1 MNIEPLTDDRLPDL
15 ADLFGSNSTTN
26 HCYCMYF
33 LLTGRDFDAGAAGAN
48 RERFEVFAARAEP
61 PAGLLAYR
69 DGQPVG
75 WCAIGP
81 RARYPKVLRSPLW
94 KGRDSAEDESVWL
107 VPCFFVRR
115 TARRSGVVR
124 ALLAAA
130 VELASKHGAPA
141 IEGFPRSGADRVDPA
156 SAYVGAEPVFASLG
170 FTPTRRPN
178 ERRVVMRRE
187 L

>member
-1 MNIEPLTDDRLPDL
+1 MSTVAPQWIGKTDAFWYAARTATGTRYWKVDPAKKEKVPL
-15 ADLFGSNSTTN
+15 
-26 HCYCMYF
+26 
-33 LLTGRDFDAGAAGAN
+33 FDHIDS
-48 RERFEVFAARAEP
+48 ERFEVFAARAEP